1 MALDTSINTVTVTGT
16 FVNFEGT
23 AITGQVRFVLSSLL
37 RNPSGDQ
44 IVVPSTVTKTL
55 DSNGS
60 FTVALPATDD
70 TDVIP
75 NFTYTVEETFLKG
88 RTYTLSL
95 PVATVGSLDLSD
107 VSPDTTASP
116 VIVSLVLEPEWNT
129 LTANIDNLDTE
140 INQTSN
146 VFLFSGRYWYIN
158 SQYAS
163 YTLLNASKASYTL
176 MNSSTY
182 EVEGTDASIFVS
194 ETATYASNALASR
207 NTANTIYANLLNRL
221 LLFGG

>member
-1 MALDTSINTVTVTGT
+1 MALDASINTVTVTGT
-16 FVNFEGT
+16 FVDFEGT
-23 AITGQVRFVLSSLL
+23 PIVGQVRFVLSSLL
-37 RNPSGDQ
+37 RNPTGDQ

-60 FTVALPATDD
+60 FTIDLPATDD

-75 NFTYTVEETFLKG
+75 NFTYTVQETFTKG

-95 PVATVGSLDLSD
+95 PVATVGSLDLAD
-107 VSPDTTASP
+107 VSPDTVASP
-116 VIVSLVLEPEWNT
+116 VVVSLVIEPEWDS

-140 INQTSN
+140 IDQTNN
-146 VFLFSGRYWYIN
+146 VFLFSGRYWYVN

-163 YTLLNASKASYTL
+163 YSLLNASKASYTAL
-176 MNSSTY
+176 NSGTY
-182 EVEGTDASIFVS
+182 QVEGTDASIFVS

>member
-1 MALDTSINTVTVTGT
+1 MALDASINTVTVTGT
-16 FVNFEGT
+16 FVDFEGT
-23 AITGQVRFVLSSLL
+23 PIVGQVRFVLSTLL
-37 RNPSGDQ
+37 RNPTGDQ
-44 IVVPSTVTKTL
+44 IVVPSTVTRTL

-60 FTVALPATDD
+60 FTVDLPATDD

-75 NFTYTVEETFLKG
+75 NFIYTVQETFTKG

-95 PVATVGSLDLSD
+95 PVATVGSLDLAD
-107 VSPDTTASP
+107 VSPDTVASP
-116 VIVSLVLEPEWNT
+116 VVVSLVLEPEWDSLT
-129 LTANIDNLDTE
+129 LNIDNLDTE
-140 INQTSN
+140 IDQIKN
-146 VFLFSGRYWYIN
+146 VFLFSGRYWYVN

-163 YTLLNASKASYTL
+163 YSLLNASKASYTA
-176 MNSSTY
+176 MNSGIY

-207 NTANTIYANLLNRL
+207 NTANTIYDNLLNRL

>member
-16 FVNFEGT
+16 FVDFEGT
-23 AITGQVRFVLSSLL
+23 PIVGQVRFVLSSLL

-44 IVVPSTVTKTL
+44 IVVPSSVTKTL

-75 NFTYTVEETFLKG
+75 NFTYTVQETFTKG
-88 RTYTLSL
+88 RTYSLSL
-95 PVATVGSLDLSD
+95 PVATVGSLDLAD
-107 VSPDTTASP
+107 VSPDTTATP
-116 VIVSLVLEPEWNT
+116 VIVSLVLEPEWDT
-129 LTANIDNLDTE
+129 LTSNIDNLDTE

-146 VFLFSGRYWYIN
+146 VFLFSGRYWYVN

-163 YTLLNASKASYTL
+163 YSLLNASKASYTA
-176 MNSSTY
+176 MNSGTY
-182 EVEGTDASIFVS
+182 QVEGTDASIFVS

-207 NTANTIYANLLNRL
+207 NTANTT
-221 LLFGG
+221 

>member
-1 MALDTSINTVTVTGT
+1 MALDASINTVTVTGT
-16 FVNFEGT
+16 FVDFEGT
-23 AITGQVRFVLSSLL
+23 PIVGQVRFVLSSLL
-37 RNPSGDQ
+37 RNPTGDQ
-44 IVVPSTVTKTL
+44 IVVPSSVTKTS

-60 FTVALPATDD
+60 FTIDLPATDD

-75 NFTYTVEETFLKG
+75 NFTYTVQETFTKG

-95 PVATVGSLDLSD
+95 PVATVGSLDLAD
-107 VSPDTTASP
+107 VSPDTVASP
-116 VIVSLVLEPEWNT
+116 VVVSLVIEPEWDS

-140 INQTSN
+140 IDQTNN
-146 VFLFSGRYWYIN
+146 VFLFSGRYWYVN

-163 YTLLNASKASYTL
+163 YSLLNASKASYTA
-176 MNSSTY
+176 MNSGTY
-182 EVEGTDASIFVS
+182 QVEGTDASIFVS

>member
-16 FVNFEGT
+16 FVDFEGN
-23 AITGQVRFVLSSLL
+23 AIVGQVRFVLSSLL
-37 RNPSGDQ
+37 RNPAGDQ

-75 NFTYTVEETFLKG
+75 NFTYTVQETFTKG

-95 PVATVGSLDLSD
+95 PVATVGNLDLAD
-107 VSPDTTASP
+107 VSPDTTATP
-116 VIVSLVLEPEWNT
+116 VVVSLVLEPEWT
-129 LTANIDNLDTE
+129 ALTANIDNLDTE

-146 VFLFSGRYWYIN
+146 VFLFSGRYWYVN

-163 YTLLNASKASYTL
+163 YSLLNASKASYTL
-176 MNSSTY
+176 MNSGTY
-182 EVEGTDASIFVS
+182 QVEGTDASIFVS